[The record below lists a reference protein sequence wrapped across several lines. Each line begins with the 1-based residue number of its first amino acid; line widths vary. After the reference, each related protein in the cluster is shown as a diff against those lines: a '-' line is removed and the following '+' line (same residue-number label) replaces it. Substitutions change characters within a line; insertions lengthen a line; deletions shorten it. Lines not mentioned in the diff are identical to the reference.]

1 MKRSIATLSLAL
13 TLHLAVGISG
23 AEDLEIVPTTGN
35 EVSEV
40 LVEKR
45 ELTWVPGQIIVKYK
59 SGAPAMRA
67 PEARAMGLEHVR
79 ETSGGE
85 YVYTVPPDTITALS
99 KTAARKH
106 TLAVVESMSARE
118 DTEYAQLN
126 YLLQI
131 VRTPDDP
138 GYPIQWHYFNNGT
151 GNDESPGGINLPD
164 TWDTTVGD
172 LAVVITVIDTGI
184 LPNHPDITGS
194 PNLAVGFDMISDT
207 FTANDGDGRDNDPTD
222 PGDGVS
228 AGQCGPGSPAQ
239 VDSWH
244 GTHVAGT
251 VGVGNTDN
259 GTGVAGVNWNSR
271 VQPVRVLGRCGGS
284 VVDINDAIRWAAGL
298 PVPGVPTNATSSRV
312 INMSLGAGAPC
323 SASPSTQSAINDAVA
338 AGVTVVV
345 AAGNEAQDAANSFP
359 ASCDNVIT
367 VAASNFNGELVTRY
381 SNFGAVVD
389 IMAPGG
395 DVQRDDNN
403 DGNPDGVLSMVE
415 GGYAY
420 FNGTSMATPHVAG
433 VAALLIAQE
442 PTLTPQDIE
451 NLLETNALPRSAAQ
465 CPRPCGAGLLNA
477 DIAIGRPPPPPPL
490 QLTVSPTEFELDE
503 GDTDVL
509 TATLTQGGTAVA
521 GETVRFSSNDPQVAT
536 ISPATATTDAS
547 GRAQATV
554 TAIDRGNSNLV
565 VSVPGQ
571 SQTTPIDVRIRVVP
585 ALELI
590 AALLLALIIGVAG
603 FRRIGA
609 GARR

>member
-1 MKRSIATLSLAL
+1 MNGRSVISWLVFAALAGN
-13 TLHLAVGISG
+13 AMAQDDDVVIRSG
-23 AEDLEIVPTTGN
+23 AEVSSMLET
-35 EVSEV
+35 EQV
-40 LVEKR
+40 LR
-45 ELTWVPGQIIVKYK
+45 FVPGQVIIKFR
-59 SGAPAMRA
+59 SGDREDADGQLRTMGFSEHLRA
-67 PEARAMGLEHVR
+67 TG
-79 ETSGGE
+79 GGE
-85 YVYTVPPDTITALS
+85 YVYSLPV
-99 KTAARKH
+99 ARIR
-106 TLAVVESMSARE
+106 ASSARE
-118 DTEYAQLN
+118 TIDQTREAVEQMSRQPDVEYVQYN
-126 YLLQI
+126 YIMHI
-131 VRTPDDP
+131 VRTPNDP
-138 GYPIQWHYFNNGT
+138 LYPLQWHYRQNGS

-164 TWDTTVGD
+164 TWDRTVGSS
-172 LAVVITVIDTGI
+172 ASVVAVIDTGI
-184 LPNHPDITGS
+184 LPNHPDIVGS
-194 PNLAVGFDMISDT
+194 PNLLPGFDMISDV
-207 FTANDGDGRDNDPTD
+207 FTANDNDGRDAGATD

-228 AGQCGPGSPAQ
+228 AGQCGPGSPPQA
-239 VDSWH
+239 DSWH

-251 VGVGNTDN
+251 VGVGRTDN

-271 VQPVRVLGRCGGS
+271 VVPLRALGRCGGS
-284 VVDINDAIRWAAGL
+284 IADINDAMRWAAGM
-298 PVPGVPTNATSSRV
+298 PVPGAPNNPNPVKV
-312 INMSLGAGAPC
+312 INMSLGAGAACTQAP
-323 SASPSTQSAINDAVA
+323 ATQSAIDDVVA
-338 AGVTVVV
+338 LGVTVVV
-345 AAGNEAQDAANSFP
+345 AAGNEAQNAANTFP
-359 ASCDNVIT
+359 ASCNNVIT
-367 VAASNFNGELVTRY
+367 VAASDYNGDLVTRY

-395 DVQRDDNN
+395 DTRADEDN

-477 DIAIGRPPPPPPL
+477 DITVGGPPPPPPL